1 MLSNSPI
8 LRSLLVLKQNSVQ
21 KSFSK
26 IQPGEVSKHT
36 SIRNRLQ
43 VDFVQKQLEFN
54 LGINNYRYNLD
65 NPTFMPIS
73 YKYPMIV
80 ILVPLVLFYPFSFQR
95 NHIKPFIFSR
105 TQWSNRLVIMIRF
118 QLEVLVHKSDN
129 FIIQSIANCGGSN
142 RSPPYQVQYQIP
154 TEPTHNGSFVLCFCM
169 IYNLQIK

>member
-1 MLSNSPI
+1 MKFQNTHQF
-8 LRSLLVLKQNSVQ
+8 VLGCKW
-21 KSFSK
+21 
-26 IQPGEVSKHT
+26 I
-36 SIRNRLQ
+36 
-43 VDFVQKQLEFN
+43 FVQEDLSLILTSTTTVTTQITLPYANQF
-54 LGINNYRYNLD
+54 
-65 NPTFMPIS
+65 
-73 YKYPMIV
+73 KYPMIA

-154 TEPTHNGSFVLCFCM
+154 TEPTHNGSFILCFCR
-169 IYNLQIK
+169 IRNLWIK

>member
-1 MLSNSPI
+1 MKFQSTHQF
-8 LRSLLVLKQNSVQ
+8 VLGCKW
-21 KSFSK
+21 
-26 IQPGEVSKHT
+26 I
-36 SIRNRLQ
+36 
-43 VDFVQKQLEFN
+43 FVQEDLSLILTSTTTVTTQITLPYANQF
-54 LGINNYRYNLD
+54 
-65 NPTFMPIS
+65 
-73 YKYPMIV
+73 KYPMIA

-169 IYNLQIK
+169 ICNLQIK